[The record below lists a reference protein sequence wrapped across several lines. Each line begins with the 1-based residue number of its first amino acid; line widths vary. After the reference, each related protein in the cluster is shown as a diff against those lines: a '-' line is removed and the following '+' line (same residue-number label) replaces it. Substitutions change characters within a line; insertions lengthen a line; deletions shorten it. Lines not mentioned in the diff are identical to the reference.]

1 MKLYHTP
8 DGIVLVTE
16 EAAYRLDETL
26 DDLLSRDDLAATLRE
41 RMATSPPLPAV
52 PDLSTLLAPIGT
64 QELWGTGVTYYR
76 SREARIAEAHDTV
89 GSDFYDR
96 VYHAERPEIFFKAPA
111 SRVVGPGGTLRLR
124 RDSSW
129 VVPEPELTLV
139 LSASGAVVGYTIAND
154 LSCRDI
160 EAENPLYLPQA
171 KTYDAC
177 AGLGPCILVSD
188 EPLSRET
195 IIELEIRREDSVVF
209 SGTTGLSQMKREF
222 SELAAYLFAE
232 TSFPSGCFLMTGTG
246 IVPPDD
252 FTLLASDVVRI
263 TVAPIGTL
271 ENRMSPGAG

>member
-1 MKLYHTP
+1 MKLYQTR
-8 DGIVLVTE
+8 DGLVLIADD
-16 EAAYRLDETL
+16 EAFRLDETL
-26 DDLLSRDDLAATLRE
+26 DDLLSGGDLAATLRE
-41 RMATSPPLPAV
+41 KAETSSPLPAA

-76 SREARIAEAHDTV
+76 SREARIAEAHDTG

-139 LSASGAVVGYTIAND
+139 LSASGSVAGYTIAND

-177 AGLGPCILVSD
+177 AGLGPCILVS
-188 EPLSRET
+188 EKPLSRDT
-195 IIELEIRREDSVVF
+195 IIELEIRRKDGVVF
-209 SGTTGLSQMKREF
+209 SGATSLSQMKREF

-232 TSFPSGCFLMTGTG
+232 TSFPNGCFLMTGTG

-252 FTLLASDVVRI
+252 FTLLESDVVRI
-263 TVAPIGTL
+263 TVAAIGTL

>member
-41 RMATSPPLPAV
+41 HMATSTPLPAV

-76 SREARIAEAHDTV
+76 SREARIAEAHDTG